1 MLYWRPLRLRDI
13 SLDTSPRVEHTIPS
27 MCDAAWREKDH
38 QRIRY
43 GGIGESRIRLPA
55 SKRRRGLPRACV
67 DFIPDFGARPKES
80 RGREHAPDPTVETW
94 LLSCLFFY
102 GVQAA
107 YSVTLGI
114 GAGCAFLLR
123 SGVQ

>member
-1 MLYWRPLRLRDI
+1 MAALVKVESGSLLPSGDGDSHAHALISYPISVRDRK
-13 SLDTSPRVEHTIPS
+13 RV
-27 MCDAAWREKDH
+27 
-38 QRIRY
+38 
-43 GGIGESRIRLPA
+43 GGA
-55 SKRRRGLPRACV
+55 S
-67 DFIPDFGARPKES
+67 
-80 RGREHAPDPTVETW
+80 APDPTVETW

-114 GAGCAFLLR
+114 GAGCAFLMR

>member
-1 MLYWRPLRLRDI
+1 MMRMDCAVI
-13 SLDTSPRVEHTIPS
+13 VCPS
-27 MCDAAWREKDH
+27 
-38 QRIRY
+38 
-43 GGIGESRIRLPA
+43 SRRKYMVGK
-55 SKRRRGLPRACV
+55 SV
-67 DFIPDFGARPKES
+67 SARPKES

-114 GAGCAFLLR
+114 GAGCAFLMR